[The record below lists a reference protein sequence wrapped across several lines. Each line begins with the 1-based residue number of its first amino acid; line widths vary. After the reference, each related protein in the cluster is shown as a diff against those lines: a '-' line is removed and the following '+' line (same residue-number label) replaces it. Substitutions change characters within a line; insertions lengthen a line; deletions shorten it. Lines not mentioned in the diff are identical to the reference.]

1 VTHPFP
7 PLHGREFN
15 LLAHRQNWGEA
26 RAFFIDDRGQLVS
39 LPAQWT
45 SLAPPDPFVIV
56 AVVRSAFGVADLLE
70 LARLLEQLRRA
81 DGPTP

>member
-1 VTHPFP
+1 MTPSFH

-15 LLAHRQNWGEA
+15 LLAHRHDRGED
-26 RAFFIDDRGQLVS
+26 RAISIDHRGQLVS

-45 SLAPPDPFVIV
+45 GLAPPDPFVIV
-56 AVVRSAFGVADLLE
+56 AVVGSAFCAADLRE

>member
-1 VTHPFP
+1 VIHPFH

-15 LLAHRQNWGEA
+15 LLAHRHHWSED

-39 LPAQWT
+39 LPTQWT
-45 SLAPPDPFVIV
+45 GLAPPDPFVIV
-56 AVVRSAFGVADLLE
+56 AVVRSASRVADLLE
-70 LARLLEQLRRA
+70 RARLLERPRRA